1 MQTKESL
8 LLGQTGYLFL
18 VFSNNVYMVIISSY
32 NKIKAITHGLDS
44 SYLWKMNEKFFFLI
58 ILPHYIE
65 ESIGNQDIIQIGEKV
80 SNCYKKYE
88 MYNVLISV

>member
-32 NKIKAITHGLDS
+32 NKVEAITHGLDS
-44 SYLWKMNEKFFFLI
+44 SYLWKMIENFFSYHIATL
-58 ILPHYIE
+58 E

>member
-44 SYLWKMNEKFFFLI
+44 SYLSKMNENFFSYHIATLYKRRVNRKSRY
-58 ILPHYIE
+58 HSDWR
-65 ESIGNQDIIQIGEKV
+65 ESIQLLQKIWDV
-80 SNCYKKYE
+80 
-88 MYNVLISV
+88 